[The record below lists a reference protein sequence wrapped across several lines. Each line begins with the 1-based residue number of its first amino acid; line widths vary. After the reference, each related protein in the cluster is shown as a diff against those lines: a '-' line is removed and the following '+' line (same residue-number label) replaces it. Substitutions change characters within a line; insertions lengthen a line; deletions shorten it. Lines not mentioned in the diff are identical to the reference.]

1 MGIFNKLLGNNKDT
15 TESAMPWMVL
25 TDVMQLEELATVSA
39 NKPVLIF
46 KHSTRCGISRMVL
59 KQFEKE
65 YDFDESRLQPYFLDL
80 LSHRDISNAIAERF
94 QVVHQSPQILVIKN
108 GKCIFAASH
117 HEINAVSLQDK
128 I

>member
-15 TESAMPWMVL
+15 TESAIPWMVL
-25 TDVMQLEELATVSA
+25 TDVMQLEELATVSV

-65 YDFDESRLQPYFLDL
+65 YDFDESRVQPYFLDL

>member
-65 YDFDESRLQPYFLDL
+65 YDFDENRLQPYFLDL

-108 GKCIFAASH
+108 GKCIFAASR